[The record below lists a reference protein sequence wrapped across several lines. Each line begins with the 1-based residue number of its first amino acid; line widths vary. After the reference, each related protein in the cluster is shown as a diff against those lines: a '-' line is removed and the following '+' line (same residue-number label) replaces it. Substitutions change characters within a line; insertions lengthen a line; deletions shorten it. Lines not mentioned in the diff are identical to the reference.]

1 MQEAIPL
8 CFDQNT
14 SELQKRPLCIH
25 LQNVLY
31 NIFLIRM
38 LSLNAKVLA
47 WKCLEYIILNNPWP
61 RDRERTF
68 IPANQMNAR
77 ASSLDQLFE
86 FDMLNMVINE
96 PVPTRSFEGR
106 N

>member
-31 NIFLIRM
+31 NIFLSRIF
-38 LSLNAKVLA
+38 LNGILNDLILA
-47 WKCLEYIILNNPWP
+47 WKCLEYIILNNPRP
-61 RDRERTF
+61 KDRGRTF
-68 IPANQMNAR
+68 IPANQMNS
-77 ASSLDQLFE
+77 ASHSAIF
-86 FDMLNMVINE
+86 
-96 PVPTRSFEGR
+96 
-106 N
+106 